1 MSRLILL
8 ALAAALLLGLPAIAA
23 DRAVMHTPIV
33 PAMTGNVEKF
43 AMRCDVPVELS
54 RLQYP
59 MPVVS
64 RRLAEGKQLTIV
76 ALGASST
83 EGVGASSPAN
93 AYPERLE
100 AELHALFPNIA
111 ITVFNKGI
119 GGEDSAQMLARFE
132 RDVLAIEPDLLIWQ
146 AGVNAAIKGW
156 PLDQFVENMS
166 MGIDI
171 ARKHGIDV
179 MMMGP
184 QNAPRYLH
192 APHRRQFADHMM
204 LLSRVKDVPIFPR
217 FRIMTHW
224 MQSGAFKP
232 DELIG
237 RDGLHMTD
245 TSYYCLSR
253 VLAQS
258 IAAYAP
264 IAIAPGL
271 EAAKPEAAKTETV
284 RSSGL
289 AVQR

>member
-1 MSRLILL
+1 M
-8 ALAAALLLGLPAIAA
+8 ALFAALTFGLPAVAA
-23 DRAVMHTPIV
+23 DRAVLHTPIV
-33 PAMTGNVEKF
+33 PAMKGDVEKF

-54 RLQYP
+54 RLEHP
-59 MPVVS
+59 MPLVAQ
-64 RRLAEGKQLTIV
+64 RLAEGKQLTIV

-83 EGVGASSPAN
+83 EGVGASTPEN

-111 ITVFNKGI
+111 ITVHNKGI

-184 QNAPRYLH
+184 QNAPRYVH

-217 FRIMTHW
+217 YRIMTHW

-237 RDGLHMTD
+237 NDGLHMTD

-253 VLAQS
+253 VLAQA
-258 IAAYAP
+258 IAGYAP
-264 IAIAPGL
+264 AASVPRPEAPKL
-271 EAAKPEAAKTETV
+271 QASKPEASKTETV

-289 AVQR
+289 AVRR

>member
-1 MSRLILL
+1 MSRLTPL
-8 ALAAALLLGLPAIAA
+8 ALFAALTFGLPAVAA
-23 DRAVMHTPIV
+23 DRAVVHTPVV
-33 PAMTGNVEKF
+33 PAMTGDVEKF
-43 AMRCDVPVELS
+43 AMRCDVPAELS
-54 RLQYP
+54 RLQHP
-59 MPVVS
+59 MPLVS
-64 RRLAEGKQLTIV
+64 QRLAEGKQLTIV

-83 EGVGASSPAN
+83 EGVGASARAN

-111 ITVFNKGI
+111 ITVHNKGI

-184 QNAPRYLH
+184 QNAPRYVH

-237 RDGLHMTD
+237 HDGLHMTD

-264 IAIAPGL
+264 KAEAPK
-271 EAAKPEAAKTETV
+271 AEAAKTDPV

-289 AVQR
+289 AARR

>member
-1 MSRLILL
+1 MSRLLPL
-8 ALAAALLLGLPAIAA
+8 ALFAALTFGLPAVAA
-23 DRAVMHTPIV
+23 DRAIAHAPVV
-33 PAMTGNVEKF
+33 PAMTGDVEKF

-54 RLQYP
+54 RLQHP
-59 MPVVS
+59 MPLVS
-64 RRLAEGKQLTIV
+64 KRLAEGKQLTIV

-83 EGVGASSPAN
+83 EGVGASTPAH

-111 ITVFNKGI
+111 ITVHNKGI
-119 GGEDSAQMLARFE
+119 GGEDAGQMLARFE

-156 PLDQFVENMS
+156 PLEQFVENMS
-166 MGIDI
+166 IGIDT

-184 QNAPRYLH
+184 QNAPRYVN
-192 APHRRQFADHMM
+192 APHRRQFSDHMM

-237 RDGLHMTD
+237 TDGLHMTD

-264 IAIAPGL
+264 KLDVPKL
-271 EAAKPEAAKTETV
+271 EAARPEAA
-284 RSSGL
+284 RSAGI
-289 AVQR
+289 AARR

>member
-1 MSRLILL
+1 MNNPLSL
-8 ALAAALLLGLPAIAA
+8 ALVAALSFGLPAVAA
-23 DRAVMHTPIV
+23 DRAVFHAPVV
-33 PAMTGNVEKF
+33 PAMTGEIEKF

-54 RLQYP
+54 RLQHP
-59 MPVVS
+59 MPLVA

-83 EGVGASSPAN
+83 EGVGATTRAN

-100 AELHALFPNIA
+100 AELHALFPSMA
-111 ITVFNKGI
+111 ITVHNKGI

-132 RDVLAIEPDLLIWQ
+132 RDVLSIEPDLLIWQ

-166 MGIDI
+166 TGIDI
-171 ARKHGIDV
+171 ARRHGIDV

-184 QNAPRYLH
+184 QNAPRYVH
-192 APHRRQFADHMM
+192 APHRRQFSDHMM

-237 RDGLHMTD
+237 SDGLHMTD
-245 TSYYCLSR
+245 ASYYCLSR
-253 VLAQS
+253 VLAQA

-264 IAIAPGL
+264 ETVAPK
-271 EAAKPEAAKTETV
+271 AEAAKTETLH
-284 RSSGL
+284 STGL
-289 AVQR
+289 AARR

>member
-1 MSRLILL
+1 MSRLTPL
-8 ALAAALLLGLPAIAA
+8 ALVAALSFGLPAIAA
-23 DRAVMHTPIV
+23 DRAILHTPIV
-33 PAMTGNVEKF
+33 PAMSGDVEKF
-43 AMRCDVPVELS
+43 AMRCDVPVEMS
-54 RLQYP
+54 RLQHP

-64 RRLAEGKQLTIV
+64 QRLAEGKQLTIV

-83 EGVGASSPAN
+83 EGVGASTPAN

-111 ITVFNKGI
+111 ITVHNKGI
-119 GGEDSAQMLARFE
+119 GGEDAGQMLARFE

-166 MGIDI
+166 IGIDI

-184 QNAPRYLH
+184 QNAPRYVN
-192 APHRRQFADHMM
+192 APHRRQFSDHMM

-224 MQSGAFKP
+224 MQSGAFRP

-237 RDGLHMTD
+237 HDGLHMTD

-253 VLAQS
+253 VLAQA

-264 IAIAPGL
+264 KAEAPKL
-271 EAAKPEAAKTETV
+271 EAARTAGIAP
-284 RSSGL
+284 R
-289 AVQR
+289 R

>member
-1 MSRLILL
+1 MSRLTRL
-8 ALAAALLLGLPAIAA
+8 ALFAALTLGLPAVAA
-23 DRAVMHTPIV
+23 DRAVVHTPVV
-33 PAMTGNVEKF
+33 PAMTGDVEKF
-43 AMRCDVPVELS
+43 AMRCDVPAEFS
-54 RLQYP
+54 RLQHP
-59 MPVVS
+59 MPLVS
-64 RRLAEGKQLTIV
+64 QRLAEGKQLTIV

-83 EGVGASSPAN
+83 EGVGASTRAN

-111 ITVFNKGI
+111 ITVHNKGI
-119 GGEDSAQMLARFE
+119 GGEDAGQMLARFE

-156 PLDQFVENMS
+156 PLEQFVENMS
-166 MGIDI
+166 VGIDI

-184 QNAPRYLH
+184 QNAPRYVN
-192 APHRRQFADHMM
+192 APHRRQFSDHMM
-204 LLSRVKDVPIFPR
+204 LISRVKDVPIFPR

-224 MQSGAFKP
+224 MQSGAFRP

-237 RDGLHMTD
+237 SDGLHMTD

-253 VLAQS
+253 VLAQA

-264 IAIAPGL
+264 KADAP
-271 EAAKPEAAKTETV
+271 KPEAARTAGFAS
-284 RSSGL
+284 R
-289 AVQR
+289 R

>member
-1 MSRLILL
+1 MSRLPLL
-8 ALAAALLLGLPAIAA
+8 ALAAALSFGMPAAAA
-23 DRAVMHTPIV
+23 DRTVVHTPVV
-33 PAMTGNVEKF
+33 PTMTGDIEKF
-43 AMRCDVPVELS
+43 AMRCDVPVEMN
-54 RLQYP
+54 RLQHP
-59 MPVVS
+59 MPHVS
-64 RRLAEGKQLTIV
+64 HRLAEGKQLTIV

-83 EGVGASSPAN
+83 EGVGASTPAN

-111 ITVFNKGI
+111 ITVHNKGI

-146 AGVNAAIKGW
+146 AGVNAAMKGW

-166 MGIDI
+166 MGIDL
-171 ARKHGIDV
+171 ARRHGIDV

-184 QNAPRYLH
+184 QNAPRYVH

-224 MQSGAFKP
+224 MQSGAFRP
-232 DELIG
+232 EELIG
-237 RDGLHMTD
+237 SDGLHMTD

-253 VLAQS
+253 VLAQA

-264 IAIAPGL
+264 KHDAPKA
-271 EAAKPEAAKTETV
+271 ESERAV
-284 RSSGL
+284 SIRSSGL
-289 AVQR
+289 GARR